1 MKQIKKTEHMTT
13 QFLDFKTLLDTMQRD
28 IRTEIDGDGIVI
40 KTNPQKYTITRR
52 VLGSWELITLSQYR
66 NSEDL
71 ILVETSGCAFTV
83 SRWCP
88 YFTIGE
94 QITRIIHGEI

>member
-1 MKQIKKTEHMTT
+1 MTT
-13 QFLDFKTLLDTMQRD
+13 KYTDFRTLLDTMQRD
-28 IRTEIDGDGIVI
+28 IRTEIDGDGVVI
-40 KTNPQKYTITRR
+40 KTNPHKYTITRR

-88 YFTIGE
+88 SFTISE
-94 QITRIIHGEI
+94 QITRNIHGEI

>member
-1 MKQIKKTEHMTT
+1 MTT
-13 QFLDFKTLLDTMQRD
+13 QFSDFKTLLDTMQRD
-28 IRTEIDGDGIVI
+28 MRTELDEDGIVI
-40 KTNPQKYTITRR
+40 KTNHHKYTITRR

-71 ILVETSGCAFTV
+71 ILVEAGGCAFTV

-88 YFTIGE
+88 TFTIGE
-94 QITRIIHGEI
+94 QITRIVHGEI

>member
-1 MKQIKKTEHMTT
+1 MTT
-13 QFLDFKTLLDTMQRD
+13 QYTDFKTLLDTMQRD
-28 IRTEIDGDGIVI
+28 IRTEIDGEGFRVI
-40 KTNPQKYTITRR
+40 KTNPIKYTITRR

-88 YFTIGE
+88 CFTISE